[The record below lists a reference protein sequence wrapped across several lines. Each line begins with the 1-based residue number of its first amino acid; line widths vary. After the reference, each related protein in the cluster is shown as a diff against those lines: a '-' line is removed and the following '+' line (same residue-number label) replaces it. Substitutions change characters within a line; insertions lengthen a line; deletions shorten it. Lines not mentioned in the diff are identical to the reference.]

1 MRRSSLPENR
11 PVPARRSLTRMLG
24 LPSIR
29 GHVPLVVALCVDAI
43 GTGLAGPLVLLYLI
57 TVAGLPVATAGIV
70 VTASGVL
77 SLAVPALTAALS
89 GRIGPRTIVIF
100 ALVLQAIGTAGLLL
114 AAMPAGR
121 ALPILVACCLL
132 NAVGGRAFWS
142 SVFALIAD
150 AADSAEA
157 AELEAEDGD
166 QPEGRRSGK
175 DAWFALSGM
184 TQGVGFAIGAL
195 LAGAL
200 LIMSGALPYLIALAV
215 NAVSFVTAAVLL
227 ARDPGH
233 PKVAPPPAEEE
244 EEPHR
249 GVHRD
254 RPYLLLVAA
263 NTLFAFCST
272 VLGVGLPLYVVQGLE
287 APAWV
292 IGPLL
297 ALNTILGATC
307 QGIAVRATKRFRRI
321 RVLVVAGLIWAV
333 WGGVTAAL
341 GLAPLWLVLPGLIIS
356 VLIYSVAELTH
367 APVSMGLASDA
378 APASARAGYLSVFQ
392 YSFALATIAAPGTF
406 AVTFAVTPALPWL
419 LTSVIAVLGCGAI
432 LLAGRGLAT
441 RLRE

>member
-1 MRRSSLPENR
+1 
-11 PVPARRSLTRMLG
+11 MLG

-29 GHVPLVVALCVDAI
+29 GHVPLVIALCVDAI

-57 TVAGLPVATAGIV
+57 TVAGLPVATAGLV
-70 VTASGVL
+70 VTASGVI
-77 SLAVPALTAALS
+77 SLAVPALTAAFS

-100 ALVLQAIGTAGLLL
+100 ALVLQSIGTAGLLL

-150 AADSAEA
+150 AADTAEVD
-157 AELEAEDGD
+157 EAGDD
-166 QPEGRRSGK
+166 QPDTGRRSGK

-200 LIMSGALPYLIALAV
+200 LIMSGSLPYLIALAV
-215 NAVSFVTAAVLL
+215 NALSFVAAAVLL

-233 PKVAPPPAEEE
+233 PRVVPPPADDQ
-244 EEPHR
+244 PR
-249 GVHRD
+249 QRVHRD
-254 RPYLLLVAA
+254 RPYLLLIAA

-297 ALNTILGATC
+297 AMNTILGATC
-307 QGIAVRATKRFRRI
+307 QGIAVRSTRRFRRI

-333 WGGVTAAL
+333 WGGVTASL

-356 VLIYSVAELTH
+356 VLIYSVAELIH

-378 APASARAGYLSVFQ
+378 APAAARAGYLSMFQ
-392 YSFALATIAAPGTF
+392 YSFALATIAAPGAF

-432 LLAGRGLAT
+432 LLAGRGLAQ
-441 RLRE
+441 RIRE

>member
-1 MRRSSLPENR
+1 MRRSSLPENSR
-11 PVPARRSLTRMLG
+11 PARTRRRSLTRLLG

-57 TVAGLPVATAGIV
+57 TVVGLPVATAGIV

-77 SLAVPALTAALS
+77 SLAVPALTAAGS
-89 GRIGPRTIVIF
+89 HRVGPRTIVIF
-100 ALVLQAIGTAGLLL
+100 ALLLQAVGTAGLLL
-114 AAMPAGR
+114 AAVPAGR
-121 ALPILVACCLL
+121 ALPILVGCCLL

-150 AADSAEA
+150 AADRAEA
-157 AELEAEDGD
+157 AEPPAGDDRPDAE
-166 QPEGRRSGK
+166 RRPGK

-184 TQGVGFAIGAL
+184 TQGVGFAVGAL
-195 LAGAL
+195 LAGVL

-215 NAVSFVTAAVLL
+215 NAASFVAAAVLL

-233 PKVAPPPAEEE
+233 PEVAPPAADDQP
-244 EEPHR
+244 R
-249 GVHRD
+249 KGVHRD
-254 RPYLLLVAA
+254 RPYLLLIAA

-272 VLGVGLPLYVVQGLE
+272 VLGVGLPLYVVEGLD
-287 APAWV
+287 APAWL

-307 QGIAVRATKRFRRI
+307 QGIAVRATRRFRRI

-333 WGGVTAAL
+333 WGGVTASL
-341 GLAPLWLVLPGLIIS
+341 GLAPLWLIVPGLIIS

-378 APASARAGYLSVFQ
+378 APASARAGYLSMFQ

-406 AVTFAVTPALPWL
+406 AITFAVTPALPWL
-419 LTSVIAVLGCGAI
+419 LTSVIAVLGCAAI
-432 LLAGRGLAT
+432 LLAGRGLSA

>member
-1 MRRSSLPENR
+1 MRRSSLPENSRSKTR
-11 PVPARRSLTRMLG
+11 PTLTRLLG

-77 SLAVPALTAALS
+77 SLAVPALSAAIS
-89 GRIGPRTIVIF
+89 GRVGPRTIVIF
-100 ALVLQAIGTAGLLL
+100 ALLLQAVGTAGLLL
-114 AAMPAGR
+114 AAVPAGR
-121 ALPILVACCLL
+121 ALPILIACCLL

-142 SVFALIAD
+142 SVFSLIAD
-150 AADSAEA
+150 AADGAEA
-157 AELEAEDGD
+157 AAAYD
-166 QPEGRRSGK
+166 QPENERRSGK

-184 TQGVGFAIGAL
+184 TQGVGFAVGAL

-200 LIMSGALPYLIALAV
+200 LIMSGSLPYLIALAV
-215 NAVSFVTAAVLL
+215 NAASFVAAAVLL

-233 PKVAPPPAEEE
+233 PKIVPPPADDQ
-244 EEPHR
+244 PRR

-254 RPYLLLVAA
+254 RPYLLLIAA

-272 VLGVGLPLYVVQGLE
+272 VLGVGLPLYVVEGLD
-287 APAWV
+287 APAWL

-307 QGIAVRATKRFRRI
+307 QGIAVRATRRFRRI

-333 WGGVTAAL
+333 WGAVTATL
-341 GLAPLWLVLPGLIIS
+341 GLAPLWLIVPGLIIS

-378 APASARAGYLSVFQ
+378 APAAARASYLSVFQ

-406 AVTFAVTPALPWL
+406 AITFAATPALPWL
-419 LTSVIAVLGCGAI
+419 VTSVIAVLGCIAI

>member
-1 MRRSSLPENR
+1 MRRSSLPENS
-11 PVPARRSLTRMLG
+11 PTPAVRRSLTRMLG

-29 GHVPLVVALCVDAI
+29 GHVPLVIALCIDAI

-57 TVAGLPVATAGIV
+57 NVAGLPVASAGIV
-70 VTASGVL
+70 VTASGVI
-77 SLAVPALTAALS
+77 SLAVPALTAAVS
-89 GRIGPRTIVIF
+89 GRIGPRTIVIIG
-100 ALVLQAIGTAGLLL
+100 LVLQSIGTAGLLL
-114 AAMPAGR
+114 AAIPAGR
-121 ALPILVACCLL
+121 TLPVLVACCLL
-132 NAVGGRAFWS
+132 TAVGGRAFWS

-150 AADSAEA
+150 AADSADA
-157 AELEAEDGD
+157 ADDQAE
-166 QPEGRRSGK
+166 PGRRSGK

-184 TQGVGFAIGAL
+184 TQGVGYAIGAL

-200 LIMSGALPYLIALAV
+200 LIMAGTLPYLIALAV
-215 NAVSFVTAAVLL
+215 NALSFVVAAVLL

-233 PKVAPPPAEEE
+233 PKVVPPPTDDQ
-244 EEPHR
+244 PR
-249 GVHRD
+249 PRVHRD
-254 RPYLLLVAA
+254 VPYLLLIGA

-272 VLGVGLPLYVVQGLE
+272 VLAVGLPLYVVEGLD
-287 APAWV
+287 APAWI

-307 QGIAVRATKRFRRI
+307 QGIAVRRTRRFRRI

-333 WGGVTAAL
+333 WGGVTASL
-341 GLAPLWLVLPGLIIS
+341 GLAPLWLVVPGLIIS

-378 APASARAGYLSVFQ
+378 APAAGRAGYLSMFQ

-406 AVTFAVTPALPWL
+406 AVTFAVAPALPWL

-432 LLAGRGLAT
+432 LLAGRGLAA
-441 RLRE
+441 RLRD